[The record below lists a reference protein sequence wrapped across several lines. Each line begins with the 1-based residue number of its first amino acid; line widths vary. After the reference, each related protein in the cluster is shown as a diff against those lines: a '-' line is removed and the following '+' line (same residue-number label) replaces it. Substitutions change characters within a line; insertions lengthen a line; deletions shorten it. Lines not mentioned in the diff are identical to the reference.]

1 MPAQRPS
8 ASFEPIPP
16 NLDLDALVESTPN
29 FQYVTRIPC
38 DMIEHQGLEAF
49 EKLVLLHVIIGGKP
63 LVIDGFQ
70 HRLDKWTFTTRW
82 LRDNVGQK
90 CMFLFLYLVETYA
103 DHREVEQAR
112 NLTKKENMPLSINH
126 YLNNLPLLTDQWN
139 PYNYMEPKRQRI
151 YLKDIDCP
159 SVWHDKLKE
168 QIPPGVFY
176 LNDGTGEV
184 GGPGSVNEPNP
195 HGLGLRKSRGA
206 ARAGDLMSC
215 LPPAMRAENM
225 MCYIGHEGTYTPAHR
240 EMCASLGQN
249 IMVETS
255 GTVGEDG
262 KPTKPGSS
270 IWFMTETK
278 DRHLVSEY
286 WLSTLG
292 HDIEVE
298 SHFAQ
303 INAWKAAPFTTYI
316 VEQKVG
322 DFLLIPPLAPHQV
335 WNRGTRT
342 MKAAWN
348 RTTVETLEMA
358 LNEALPR
365 ARLVC
370 RDEQY
375 KNKAIVLF
383 SLQRYSN
390 ILKHVE
396 LQKRTASD
404 EQQLLDLIYSPK
416 IRQLKKDF
424 KRLFILYTQIL
435 LSEMP
440 LPSSPLEKRVQYLP
454 YDSNITC
461 SYCRCNI
468 FNRFLTCPTCIAPL
482 ANGEEDSYDICMECY
497 VMGRSCRCL
506 SKFKWV
512 EQFPWKDLVEKHSLW
527 RTQILSFE
535 DRIVDNM
542 PKSLD
547 NERKR
552 LKYKTLAEICQEQ
565 LKLRP
570 WNDPK
575 KQIQEDVEPE
585 LEEAPEEDEVNN
597 DGTIKKRP
605 KKRRSEKWL
614 QDNVSCHICIQRSAK
629 WKHAICSCGLA
640 FCYGTLWRGFDM
652 MPQTVMEDPNWKC
665 PRCFKICHCSSC
677 RRSPLNKPFEP
688 KGTILGHDTKKF
700 ADPRSVESLVD
711 FSHSNIHFV
720 KKAGDD
726 HPHETRRLRRHQDE
740 AQMEKSRDPAL
751 DEHYVDDQGVQMTYN
766 TEADPENN
774 ADQHDGIPIDPL
786 LNGLEDHLNYQPHQG
801 SGHDQPVASS
811 LVNGDRPRAPVA
823 NMTGHPSDSLPIQR
837 AAQDAL
843 HVMGMGDSNPY
854 YQEFSVPNNGISYEY
869 PDPTAP
875 ALSPQANGY
884 TNPEPSQF
892 SEEQPQSY
900 DEPCSWPSKRK
911 GKDLPM
917 LRSDLPT
924 LPIPTAVAKT
934 KASGK
939 SKIVKLNT
947 SSSRLAEIEAG
958 TYRQRHTTNSGAPAS
973 ADPEE
978 SVLIISS
985 DLPQNTSNDAA
996 TAGKVETKKRKW
1008 TKGVLLDDDFSTRKS
1023 RKTSTGANPKG
1034 RWTSIVNYAER
1045 SESDIEDE
1053 PDIEP
1058 ADSTINR
1065 SKPTRRSLPG
1075 YLARRSPVNTSE
1087 MPKELANEPIPKTS
1101 QKKKVEVVES
1111 VANATSS
1118 AELSATVA
1126 EVVHPARSAGSS
1138 VVQPAPEMDLAHQV
1152 AAFAD
1157 VVDHHVADS
1166 VEANRKAKLKA
1177 MRWSQGN
1184 GDNHGSESDSGES
1197 LTDLIP
1203 PRGSDAANLPK
1214 QKQAS
1219 ATDRPSTAAADTAQ
1233 MGKKSIFSRPGI
1245 GKIRIT
1251 SAKQSTGAETT
1262 KRPVP
1267 SMKLGPKH

>member
-1 MPAQRPS
+1 
-8 ASFEPIPP
+8 
-16 NLDLDALVESTPN
+16 
-29 FQYVTRIPC
+29 
-38 DMIEHQGLEAF
+38 
-49 EKLVLLHVIIGGKP
+49 
-63 LVIDGFQ
+63 
-70 HRLDKWTFTTRW
+70 
-82 LRDNVGQK
+82 
-90 CMFLFLYLVETYA
+90 
-103 DHREVEQAR
+103 
-112 NLTKKENMPLSINH
+112 MPLSINH

-139 PYNYMEPKRQRI
+139 PYNYKEPNRQRI

-176 LNDGTGEV
+176 LNDSTGEV
-184 GGPGSVNEPNP
+184 GGPGSIDEPNP

-358 LNEALPR
+358 LTEALPR

-390 ILKHVE
+390 ILRHVE
-396 LQKRTASD
+396 LQKRTVSD
-404 EQQLLDLIYSPK
+404 EQQLEDLIYSPK

-435 LSEMP
+435 LTEMP
-440 LPSSPLEKRVQYLP
+440 LPSSPLEKRMQYLP

-468 FNRFLTCPTCIAPL
+468 FNRFLTCPTCVAPL
-482 ANGEEDSYDICMECY
+482 ANGEEDSYDICLECY
-497 VMGRSCRCL
+497 IMGRSCHCL

-512 EQFPWKDLVEKHSLW
+512 EQFPWKDLVEKHNLW
-527 RTQILSFE
+527 RSQILSFE
-535 DRIVDNM
+535 DGVVDNV
-542 PKSLD
+542 PESLD
-547 NERKR
+547 AERKR

-570 WNDPK
+570 WHDPK
-575 KQIQEDVEPE
+575 KKTQEDVEPE
-585 LEEAPEEDEVNN
+585 LDEAPEEDEVNN
-597 DGTIKKRP
+597 DGSIKKKP

-614 QDNVSCHICIQRSAK
+614 QDNVSCHICVHRSAR
-629 WKHAICSCGLA
+629 WKHAICSCGVA

-652 MPQTVMEDPNWKC
+652 MPQVVMENPNWKC
-665 PRCFKICHCSSC
+665 PRCLKICHCSSC
-677 RRSPLNKPFEP
+677 RKNPLNKPFEP

-740 AQMEKSRDPAL
+740 AQMAKSRDPAL
-751 DEHYVDDQGVQMTYN
+751 DEHYVDDHGVQMTYG
-766 TEADPENN
+766 TEVGAQTNG
-774 ADQHDGIPIDPL
+774 DQHDGMPIDPL
-786 LNGLEDHLNYQPHQG
+786 LNSLEDQLPHQPYRG
-801 SGHDQPVASS
+801 SRHDQPLTSS
-811 LVNGDRPRAPVA
+811 HINGNVVRAPVA
-823 NMTGHPSDSLPIQR
+823 NMTSHPSESLPIQR

-843 HVMGMGDSNPY
+843 NVMGDSNPY
-854 YQEFSVPNNGISYEY
+854 YQEFTVPNNGISYEY
-869 PDPTAP
+869 PDPTVP
-875 ALSPQANGY
+875 ALSPQTKRY
-884 TNPEPSQF
+884 TNPETSQF
-892 SEEQPQSY
+892 FEEPVRSY
-900 DEPCSWPSKRK
+900 GEPSSAASKRK
-911 GKDLPM
+911 GKDRPM
-917 LRSDLPT
+917 VRSDLPT
-924 LPIPTAVAKT
+924 LPTPTAVASLPIEASY
-934 KASGK
+934 KA
-939 SKIVKLNT
+939 KIVKLNI
-947 SSSRLAEIEAG
+947 SSSRLAEIEINKDP
-958 TYRQRHTTNSGAPAS
+958 QRHAINSEAHATAS
-973 ADPEE
+973 PEE

-985 DLPQNTSNDAA
+985 DLPQTNSNNVVIS
-996 TAGKVETKKRKW
+996 GKVEPKKRKW
-1008 TKGVLLDDDFSTRKS
+1008 TKGVPLDDDFSTRKS
-1023 RKTSTGANPKG
+1023 RKISTAANTKAQ
-1034 RWTSIVNYAER
+1034 RISKVDYAER

-1053 PDIEP
+1053 PESELVDL
-1058 ADSTINR
+1058 AVNGSR
-1065 SKPTRRSLPG
+1065 STRRSLPG
-1075 YLARRSPVNTSE
+1075 YLARRSPVDTSE
-1087 MPKELANEPIPKTS
+1087 LPKELSYEPTQKS
-1101 QKKKVEVVES
+1101 LRKKKVVLVES
-1111 VANATSS
+1111 AENATTS
-1118 AELSATVA
+1118 AEPSAAVTG
-1126 EVVHPARSAGSS
+1126 VVHPVHSARSP
-1138 VVQPAPEMDLAHQV
+1138 VIPTEPETDLADQV

-1157 VVDHHVADS
+1157 VVNHHVAHPM
-1166 VEANRKAKLKA
+1166 EANRKAKLKA
-1177 MRWSQGN
+1177 IRWSQGN
-1184 GDNHGSESDSGES
+1184 GDDLESESDSGQS
-1197 LTDLIP
+1197 LIDLIP
-1203 PRGSDAANLPK
+1203 PRSSDAKTLPQ
-1214 QKQAS
+1214 QKKAGTTHRQSLS
-1219 ATDRPSTAAADTAQ
+1219 AVDSAQ
-1233 MGKKSIFSRPGI
+1233 IMKGSIYSRPGI

-1251 SAKQSTGAETT
+1251 SAKQSTNAETP
-1262 KRPVP
+1262 KRAVP
-1267 SMKLGPKH
+1267 SRKLGPKH

>member
-8 ASFEPIPP
+8 AAFEPIPP

-29 FQYVTRIPC
+29 FEYVTRIPC

-70 HRLDKWTFTTRW
+70 HKLDKWTFTTRW
-82 LRDNVGQK
+82 LRDNVGQT
-90 CMFLFLYLVETYA
+90 F
-103 DHREVEQAR
+103 EQAR

-126 YLNNLPLLTDQWN
+126 YLNNLPLLTNQWN
-139 PYNYMEPKRQRI
+139 PYNYKEPNRQRI

-159 SVWHDKLKE
+159 PLWHDKLKE
-168 QIPPGVFY
+168 QIPAGVFY
-176 LNDGTGEV
+176 LNDSTGEV
-184 GGPGSVNEPNP
+184 GGPGSADEQNP
-195 HGLGLRKSRGA
+195 HGIGLRKSRGA

-255 GTVGEDG
+255 GLVGEDG

-390 ILKHVE
+390 ILRYVE
-396 LQKRTASD
+396 LQKRAVSD
-404 EQQLLDLIYSPK
+404 EQQLLDLTYSSK

-440 LPSSPLEKRVQYLP
+440 LPGVPLDKRVQYLP
-454 YDSNITC
+454 YESNITC

-468 FNRFLTCPTCIAPL
+468 FNRFLTCPTCVEPL

-512 EQFPWKDLVEKHSLW
+512 EQFPWKDLVEKHDLW
-527 RTQILSFE
+527 RTQILNFE
-535 DRIVDNM
+535 EGIVGSL
-542 PKSLD
+542 PKTLEF
-547 NERKR
+547 ERKR
-552 LKYKTLAEICQEQ
+552 LKHKTLAEICQEQ

-570 WNDPK
+570 WHDPK
-575 KQIQEDVEPE
+575 KQIQDDVEPE
-585 LEEAPEEDEVNN
+585 VDEAPEEDEINN
-597 DGTIKKRP
+597 DGSVKKKP

-614 QDNVSCHICIQRSAK
+614 QDNVSCHICVHRGPK
-629 WKHAICSCGLA
+629 WKHAICSCGTA

-652 MPQTVMEDPNWKC
+652 MPQTVMQDPDWKC
-665 PRCFKICHCSSC
+665 PRCLKICHCSSC
-677 RRSPLNKPFEP
+677 RKNPLTKPFEP

-740 AQMEKSRDPAL
+740 AQMAKSRDPTL
-751 DEHYVDDQGVQMTYN
+751 DEHYVDDQGVQMTHS
-766 TEADPENN
+766 TEARPHTNG
-774 ADQHDGIPIDPL
+774 DQHDDIPIDPL
-786 LNGLEDHLNYQPHQG
+786 LNSLGY
-801 SGHDQPVASS
+801 DQPPLSS
-811 LVNGDRPRAPVA
+811 RVNGKEARAPIA
-823 NMTGHPSDSLPIQR
+823 NMTDHPSESLPFQK

-843 HVMGMGDSNPY
+843 YAMGDSNPES
-854 YQEFSVPNNGISYEY
+854 QEFTIPDNGISYEY
-869 PDPTAP
+869 PDPTGP
-875 ALSPQANGY
+875 ALSPQPSHY
-884 TNPEPSQF
+884 TQPEPFHVLEEPQQAN
-892 SEEQPQSY
+892 SEPSTA
-900 DEPCSWPSKRK
+900 SKRK
-911 GKDLPM
+911 GKDRTM
-917 LRSDLPT
+917 VRSDLPG
-924 LPIPTAVAKT
+924 LPTPTAVAT
-934 KASGK
+934 YPIKAGDK
-939 SKIVKLNT
+939 RKIIKLNI
-947 SSSRLAEIEAG
+947 SSARLAEIELN
-958 TYRQRHTTNSGAPAS
+958 TDQQRRAINSEALAS
-973 ADPEE
+973 AFREE

-985 DLPQNTSNDAA
+985 DLPQTSSNHAVL
-996 TAGKVETKKRKW
+996 AGKAETKKRKL
-1008 TKGVLLDDDFSTRKS
+1008 TKAVPPDDDDEFSTRKS
-1023 RKTSTGANPKG
+1023 RRISTATNTKG
-1034 RWTSIVNYAER
+1034 RRTLTVDYDEQ
-1045 SESDIEDE
+1045 SESNAEDE
-1053 PDIEP
+1053 PEIELVDP
-1058 ADSTINR
+1058 AINESR
-1065 SKPTRRSLPG
+1065 SKRRSLPG
-1075 YLARRSPVNTSE
+1075 YLARRSPVDTSE
-1087 MPKELANEPIPKTS
+1087 LPKELSDEPNRNS
-1101 QKKKVEVVES
+1101 LRKKHVEVVK
-1111 VANATSS
+1111 S
-1118 AELSATVA
+1118 AETAITSAKPSAIVN
-1126 EVVHPARSAGSS
+1126 EVIHPVQSAGSA
-1138 VVQPAPEMDLAHQV
+1138 VTQPGPDTDIAGEV
-1152 AAFAD
+1152 AASTD
-1157 VVDHHVADS
+1157 DVDHHVADQM
-1166 VEANRKAKLKA
+1166 EANRKAKLKA
-1177 MRWSQGN
+1177 TRWSQEN
-1184 GDNHGSESDSGES
+1184 GDVFESETDSDES
-1197 LTDLIP
+1197 TIELIP
-1203 PRGSDAANLPK
+1203 PRNSEPTIPPPPK
-1214 QKQAS
+1214 KAG
-1219 ATDRPSTAAADTAQ
+1219 AADRHSMSAVDKSQ
-1233 MGKKSIFSRPGI
+1233 VAKKSIFSRPGI

-1251 SAKQSTGAETT
+1251 SAKQSGNIETA

-1267 SMKLGPKH
+1267 SRKLEPKS

>member
-8 ASFEPIPP
+8 ASFEPIAP

-29 FQYVTRIPC
+29 FEYVTRIPC
-38 DMIEHQGLEAF
+38 HMIEYQGLEAF

-70 HRLDKWTFTTRW
+70 HRLDKWTFSTRW
-82 LRDNVGQK
+82 LRDNTGQK
-90 CMFLFLYLVETYA
+90 F
-103 DHREVEQAR
+103 EQAR
-112 NLTKKENMPLSINH
+112 NLTKRENMPLSINH

-139 PYNYMEPKRQRI
+139 PYNYKEANRQRI

-184 GGPGSVNEPNP
+184 GGPGSVDEPNP

-215 LPPAMRAENM
+215 LPPVMRAENM

-255 GTVGEDG
+255 GAVGEDG

-303 INAWKAAPFTTYI
+303 INAWKAAPFTTYV
-316 VEQKVG
+316 VEQKAG

-342 MKAAWN
+342 IKAAWN

-365 ARLVC
+365 ARMVC

-390 ILKHVE
+390 ILRQVE
-396 LQKRTASD
+396 MQKRTVSD
-404 EQQLLDLIYSPK
+404 EEQLMDLAYSPK

-424 KRLFILYTQIL
+424 KRLFTLYTQIL

-440 LPSSPLEKRVQYLP
+440 SPSSPLEKRLQYLP

-468 FNRFLTCPTCIAPL
+468 FNRFLTCPTCVSPL
-482 ANGEEDSYDICMECY
+482 ANGEEDSYDICLECY

-512 EQFPWKDLVEKHSLW
+512 EQFPWKDLVEKHNLW
-527 RTQILSFE
+527 RSQIISFE
-535 DRIVDNM
+535 DGVDDNL

-547 NERKR
+547 AERKR
-552 LKYKTLAEICQEQ
+552 LKRKTLAEICQEQ

-570 WNDPK
+570 WHDPK
-575 KQIQEDVEPE
+575 KQMQEDVEPE
-585 LEEAPEEDEVNN
+585 AEEAVEEDEVNN
-597 DGTIKKRP
+597 DGSIKKKP

-614 QDNVSCHICIQRSAK
+614 QDNVSCHLCVHRSAK

-665 PRCFKICHCSSC
+665 PRCLKICHCSSC
-677 RRSPLNKPFEP
+677 RKNPLNKPFEP

-711 FSHSNIHFV
+711 FSYSNIHYV

-740 AQMEKSRDPAL
+740 AQMAKSRDPTL
-751 DEHYVDDQGVQMTYN
+751 DEHYVDDQGVQITYS
-766 TEADPENN
+766 TEPGPQTNGDL
-774 ADQHDGIPIDPL
+774 HHGIPIDPL
-786 LNGLEDHLNYQPHQG
+786 LNSLENQSIHQPYRG
-801 SGHDQPVASS
+801 PRHDQPPTSS
-811 LVNGDRPRAPVA
+811 HINGNEARAPVA
-823 NMTGHPSDSLPIQR
+823 NMLGNPLGSLPIQR
-837 AAQDAL
+837 AALDAL
-843 HVMGMGDSNPY
+843 HIMEDSNPY
-854 YQEFSVPNNGISYEY
+854 YQEFIAPDNGISYEY
-869 PDPTAP
+869 PDPTVP
-875 ALSPQANGY
+875 ALSPQTSRY
-884 TNPEPSQF
+884 TNLESSQF
-892 SEEQPQSY
+892 LEEPLQPH
-900 DEPCSWPSKRK
+900 DEPCTVGSKRR
-911 GKDLPM
+911 GKDRPM
-917 LRSDLPT
+917 VRSDLPT
-924 LPIPTAVAKT
+924 VPSPTTIAILPTVASK
-934 KASGK
+934 KE
-939 SKIVKLNT
+939 KIVKLNI
-947 SSSRLAEIEAG
+947 SRSRLAEIKVNTNPHRDAL
-958 TYRQRHTTNSGAPAS
+958 NSGGLS
-973 ADPEE
+973 AVYPEE

-985 DLPQNTSNDAA
+985 DLPQKAGNHAEVT
-996 TAGKVETKKRKW
+996 GKVEPKKRKW
-1008 TKGVLLDDDFSTRKS
+1008 TKGVLDDDFSTRKS
-1023 RKTSTGANPKG
+1023 RKTATAANTKG
-1034 RWTSIVNYAER
+1034 RRTSTVDYAER
-1045 SESDIEDE
+1045 SESDVGDE
-1053 PDIEP
+1053 PEIALVDP
-1058 ADSTINR
+1058 TISESR
-1065 SKPTRRSLPG
+1065 PIRRSLPG
-1075 YLARRSPVNTSE
+1075 YLARRSPVDTSE
-1087 MPKELANEPIPKTS
+1087 LPKELSSERS
-1101 QKKKVEVVES
+1101 QKSLRKKKLEVVES
-1111 VANATSS
+1111 AENATTPVDPPTTVTEVANP
-1118 AELSATVA
+1118 
-1126 EVVHPARSAGSS
+1126 VHSARSTARR
-1138 VVQPAPEMDLAHQV
+1138 AEPEISLAEQV
-1152 AAFAD
+1152 SAFAD
-1157 VVDHHVADS
+1157 VVDHHPL
-1166 VEANRKAKLKA
+1166 EANRKAKLKA

-1184 GDNHGSESDSGES
+1184 GDDVESASDSGQS
-1197 LTDLIP
+1197 LIDLTR
-1203 PRGSDAANLPK
+1203 PRSSDAKGLRPPK
-1214 QKQAS
+1214 KVDHVDRLSKS
-1219 ATDRPSTAAADTAQ
+1219 ATDKAQ
-1233 MGKKSIFSRPGI
+1233 IVKKSIFSRPGI

-1251 SAKQSTGAETT
+1251 SAKQSTNGETA
-1262 KRPVP
+1262 KRSMP
-1267 SMKLGPKH
+1267 SRKLGPRH

>member
-8 ASFEPIPP
+8 ASFEPIAP
-16 NLDLDALVESTPN
+16 NLDLDELVESTPN
-29 FQYVTRIPC
+29 FEYVTRIPC

-70 HRLDKWTFTTRW
+70 RRLDKWTFTSRW

-90 CMFLFLYLVETYA
+90 F
-103 DHREVEQAR
+103 EQAR

-139 PYNYMEPKRQRI
+139 PYNYKEPNRQRI

-176 LNDGTGEV
+176 LNDSTGEV
-184 GGPGSVNEPNP
+184 GGPGSVDEPNP

-255 GTVGEDG
+255 GYVGDDG

-358 LNEALPR
+358 LTEALPR

-390 ILKHVE
+390 ILRHVE
-396 LQKRTASD
+396 LQKQTGSD
-404 EQQLLDLIYSPK
+404 EQQLLDLTYSPK

-424 KRLFILYTQIL
+424 KRLFNLYTQIL

-440 LPSSPLEKRVQYLP
+440 SPSSPLEKRMQYLP

-468 FNRFLTCPTCIAPL
+468 FNRFLTCPTCVAPL
-482 ANGEEDSYDICMECY
+482 ANGEEDSYDICLECY

-512 EQFPWKDLVEKHSLW
+512 EQFPWKDLVEKHNLW
-527 RTQILSFE
+527 RNQILSFG
-535 DRIVDNM
+535 DGIVDNL

-547 NERKR
+547 VERKR
-552 LKYKTLAEICQEQ
+552 LKMKTLAEICQEQ

-570 WNDPK
+570 WHDPK
-575 KQIQEDVEPE
+575 KQIQEDIEPE
-585 LEEAPEEDEVNN
+585 AEEPPEEDEVNN
-597 DGTIKKRP
+597 DGSIKKKA

-614 QDNVSCHICIQRSAK
+614 QDNVSCHICVQRSAK
-629 WKHAICSCGLA
+629 WKHVICSCGLA

-652 MPQTVMEDPNWKC
+652 MPQTIMEDPNWKC
-665 PRCFKICHCSSC
+665 PRCLKICHCSSC
-677 RRSPLNKPFEP
+677 RKNPLNKPFEP

-711 FSHSNIHFV
+711 FSHSNIHYV

-740 AQMEKSRDPAL
+740 AQMAKSRDPTL
-751 DEHYVDDQGVQMTYN
+751 DEHYVDDQGVQMTYS
-766 TEADPENN
+766 N
-774 ADQHDGIPIDPL
+774 AARPQTNGDQHDGIPIDPL
-786 LNGLEDHLNYQPHQG
+786 LNSLEDHLTHQPHRD
-801 SGHDQPVASS
+801 SRHDQPLTSPHINS
-811 LVNGDRPRAPVA
+811 NGARAPVA
-823 NMTGHPSDSLPIQR
+823 NMTSQPSGSLPIQK

-843 HVMGMGDSNPY
+843 HFMGDSNPY
-854 YQEFSVPNNGISYEY
+854 YQEFTIPDNGISYEY
-869 PDPTAP
+869 PDPTVP
-875 ALSPQANGY
+875 ALSPQTSRY
-884 TNPEPSQF
+884 TNPEPSH
-892 SEEQPQSY
+892 SLEEPQQSQN
-900 DEPCSWPSKRK
+900 EPCSAASKRK
-911 GKDLPM
+911 GKDRPM
-917 LRSDLPT
+917 VRSDLPT
-924 LPIPTAVAKT
+924 LPTPTAVANHPT
-934 KASGK
+934 KVSDT
-939 SKIVKLNT
+939 SKIVKLNI
-947 SSSRLAEIEAG
+947 SSSRLAEVEVN
-958 TYRQRHTTNSGAPAS
+958 TDPQRHAGNSEERAS
-973 ADPEE
+973 AYPEK

-985 DLPQNTSNDAA
+985 DLPQTTSNHAA
-996 TAGKVETKKRKW
+996 IAGKVEPKKRKW
-1008 TKGVLLDDDFSTRKS
+1008 TKGAPLDDDFSTRKS
-1023 RKTSTGANPKG
+1023 RKISTAANSRG
-1034 RWTSIVNYAER
+1034 QRTFEIDYAER
-1045 SESDIEDE
+1045 SESDVEDE
-1053 PDIEP
+1053 PEWVSVDP
-1058 ADSTINR
+1058 TTNPLR
-1065 SKPTRRSLPG
+1065 STRRSLPG
-1075 YLARRSPVNTSE
+1075 YLARRSPVDTSE
-1087 MPKELANEPIPKTS
+1087 LPKELLSEPYQRSS
-1101 QKKKVEVVES
+1101 QKKRIEVVER
-1111 VANATSS
+1111 AENTTTSAKPS
-1118 AELSATVA
+1118 AAVT
-1126 EVVHPARSAGSS
+1126 EVVHPVRSARSP
-1138 VVQPAPEMDLAHQV
+1138 VIEPELEIDLADQV
-1152 AAFAD
+1152 SAFAG
-1157 VVDHHVADS
+1157 VVDQHVANPM
-1166 VEANRKAKLKA
+1166 EANRKAKLKA

-1184 GDNHGSESDSGES
+1184 GDDLESESDSDES
-1197 LTDLIP
+1197 LIDIIP
-1203 PRGSDAANLPK
+1203 PRNSDTKILPP
-1214 QKQAS
+1214 QKKAS
-1219 ATDRPSTAAADTAQ
+1219 AASPHSKSTLDKAAIV
-1233 MGKKSIFSRPGI
+1233 KKSIFSRPGI
-1245 GKIRIT
+1245 GKIKIT
-1251 SAKQSTGAETT
+1251 SAKQADSAGTT

-1267 SMKLGPKH
+1267 SRKLGPRR

>member
-8 ASFEPIPP
+8 ASFEPIAP
-16 NLDLDALVESTPN
+16 NFDLDALVESTPN
-29 FQYVTRIPC
+29 FEYVTRIPC

-70 HRLDKWTFTTRW
+70 NKLDKWTFTTRW
-82 LRDNVGQK
+82 LRDNAGQK
-90 CMFLFLYLVETYA
+90 F
-103 DHREVEQAR
+103 EQAR

-126 YLNNLPLLTDQWN
+126 YLNNLPLLTDQWS
-139 PYNYMEPKRQRI
+139 PYNYKEPNRQRI

-184 GGPGSVNEPNP
+184 GGPGSVDEPNP

-215 LPPAMRAENM
+215 LPQAMRAENM

-255 GTVGEDG
+255 GAVGEDG

-303 INAWKAAPFTTYI
+303 INAWKAAPFTTYV

-358 LNEALPR
+358 LSEALPR
-365 ARLVC
+365 ARMVC

-390 ILKHVE
+390 ILRHVE
-396 LQKRTASD
+396 SQKRAVAD
-404 EQQLLDLIYSPK
+404 EQQLVDLTYSPK

-440 LPSSPLEKRVQYLP
+440 LPSSPLEKRMQYLP

-468 FNRFLTCPTCIAPL
+468 FNRFLTCPTCVAPL
-482 ANGEEDSYDICMECY
+482 ANGEEDSYDVCLECY

-535 DRIVDNM
+535 DGIVDNL

-547 NERKR
+547 AERKR
-552 LKYKTLAEICQEQ
+552 LRYKTLAEICQEQ

-570 WNDPK
+570 WHDPK

-585 LEEAPEEDEVNN
+585 VEETAQEDEVNN
-597 DGTIKKRP
+597 DGSIKKRP

-614 QDNVSCHICIQRSAK
+614 QDNVGCHICVHRSAK

-665 PRCFKICHCSSC
+665 PRCLKICHCSTC
-677 RRSPLNKPFEP
+677 RKNPLNKPFGP

-711 FSHSNIHFV
+711 FSHSNIHYV

-740 AQMEKSRDPAL
+740 AQMAKSRDPAL
-751 DEHYVDDQGVQMTYN
+751 DEHYVDDHRVQMTYS
-766 TEADPENN
+766 TEPGAQTNGN
-774 ADQHDGIPIDPL
+774 QHDGIPIDPL
-786 LNGLEDHLNYQPHQG
+786 LNNLEDHLTHQPYRD
-801 SGHDQPVASS
+801 SRYDQPLTYSHI
-811 LVNGDRPRAPVA
+811 NGNAVRAPVA
-823 NMTGHPSDSLPIQR
+823 NMIGHPPGSLPIQR

-843 HVMGMGDSNPY
+843 HVMGDSNPY
-854 YQEFSVPNNGISYEY
+854 YQEFTVPENGISYEY
-869 PDPTAP
+869 PDPTVP
-875 ALSPQANGY
+875 ALSPQTSRY

-892 SEEQPQSY
+892 LQEPQQSHN
-900 DEPCSWPSKRK
+900 ETCSAASKRR
-911 GKDLPM
+911 GKDRPM
-917 LRSDLPT
+917 VRSDLPN
-924 LPIPTAVAKT
+924 LPTPAAVASYPA
-934 KASGK
+934 KASDK
-939 SKIVKLNT
+939 RKIVTLNI
-947 SSSRLAEIEAG
+947 SSSRLAEIEVS
-958 TYRQRHTTNSGAPAS
+958 TDPQRHAINSGELGS
-973 ADPEE
+973 AYPEE

-985 DLPQNTSNDAA
+985 DLPQTASNHAVIVSKA
-996 TAGKVETKKRKW
+996 EPKKRKW
-1008 TKGVLLDDDFSTRKS
+1008 ARGATLDDDFSTRKS
-1023 RKTSTGANPKG
+1023 RKIPTAANTKERRTSK
-1034 RWTSIVNYAER
+1034 VDYAER
-1045 SESDIEDE
+1045 SESDVEDE
-1053 PDIEP
+1053 PEIELVDP
-1058 ADSTINR
+1058 ITNGSR
-1065 SKPTRRSLPG
+1065 STRRSLPG

-1087 MPKELANEPIPKTS
+1087 LPKELSNERTQTS
-1101 QKKKVEVVES
+1101 WRKKKLKVVES
-1111 VANATSS
+1111 AENAITPP
-1118 AELSATVA
+1118 AAVPA
-1126 EVVHPARSAGSS
+1126 VVNPVDSARSTAI
-1138 VVQPAPEMDLAHQV
+1138 QLEPEIDLADQV
-1152 AAFAD
+1152 SAFAD
-1157 VVDHHVADS
+1157 VVDRHVADPM
-1166 VEANRKAKLKA
+1166 EANRKAKLKA
-1177 MRWSQGN
+1177 MEWSQGN
-1184 GDNHGSESDSGES
+1184 GDDFESDSDSDQS
-1197 LTDLIP
+1197 LIDFIP
-1203 PRGSDAANLPK
+1203 PRSSDAKLLPQ
-1214 QKQAS
+1214 QKKV
-1219 ATDRPSTAAADTAQ
+1219 AAADRNSMSAVDKAQ
-1233 MGKKSIFSRPGI
+1233 IVKKSIFSRPGI

-1251 SAKQSTGAETT
+1251 SAKQSTNAQTT
-1262 KRPVP
+1262 KRTVP
-1267 SMKLGPKH
+1267 

>member
-8 ASFEPIPP
+8 ASFEPIAP
-16 NLDLDALVESTPN
+16 NLDLNALVESTPN
-29 FQYVTRIPC
+29 FVYVTRIPC

-70 HRLDKWTFTTRW
+70 NRLDKWTFTTRW
-82 LRDNVGQK
+82 LKDNVGQK
-90 CMFLFLYLVETYA
+90 F
-103 DHREVEQAR
+103 EQAR

-139 PYNYMEPKRQRI
+139 PYNYMEPNRQRI

-168 QIPPGVFY
+168 QMPPGVFY
-176 LNDGTGEV
+176 LNDCTGEV
-184 GGPGSVNEPNP
+184 GGPGSMDEPNP

-365 ARLVC
+365 ARMVC

-390 ILKHVE
+390 ILRQVE
-396 LQKRTASD
+396 VQKQMVSD
-404 EQQLLDLIYSPK
+404 QQQLSDLTYSTK

-424 KRLFILYTQIL
+424 KRLFTLYTQIL

-440 LPSSPLEKRVQYLP
+440 LPSSPLEKRMQYLP
-454 YDSNITC
+454 YDT
-461 SYCRCNI
+461 
-468 FNRFLTCPTCIAPL
+468 
-482 ANGEEDSYDICMECY
+482 NGEEDSYDICLECY
-497 VMGRSCRCL
+497 VMGRSCQCL

-512 EQFPWKDLVEKHSLW
+512 EQFPWKDLVEKHNLW
-527 RTQILSFE
+527 RSQILSFE
-535 DRIVDNM
+535 DGDVDKA

-547 NERKR
+547 TERKR
-552 LKYKTLAEICQEQ
+552 LKQKTLAEICQEQ

-570 WNDPK
+570 WHDPA
-575 KQIQEDVEPE
+575 KQVQEDVEVE
-585 LEEAPEEDEVNN
+585 VADAPEEDEVNN
-597 DGTIKKRP
+597 DGSIKKKP

-614 QDNVSCHICIQRSAK
+614 QDNVSCHICVHRGAK
-629 WKHAICSCGLA
+629 WKHALCSCGLA

-665 PRCFKICHCSSC
+665 PRCLKICHCSSC
-677 RRSPLNKPFEP
+677 RKNPLNKPFEP

-740 AQMEKSRDPAL
+740 ARMAKSTDPAL
-751 DEHYVDDQGVQMTYN
+751 DEHYVDDQGVQMTYSN
-766 TEADPENN
+766 DPESQTNG
-774 ADQHDGIPIDPL
+774 DEHDGIPIDPL
-786 LNGLEDHLNYQPHQG
+786 LNSLESSSTHQPYQG
-801 SGHDQPVASS
+801 ARHDPPPTFPQT
-811 LVNGDRPRAPVA
+811 NGNGARAPIA
-823 NMTGHPSDSLPIQR
+823 NMIGTPLSNLPIQR
-837 AAQDAL
+837 AALDAL
-843 HVMGMGDSNPY
+843 HAMEDSNPY
-854 YQEFSVPNNGISYEY
+854 YQGFIAPDNGISYEY
-869 PDPTAP
+869 PDPTVP
-875 ALSPQANGY
+875 AMSPQTSRY
-884 TNPEPSQF
+884 TNPEPSHLL
-892 SEEQPQSY
+892 EEPQQRS
-900 DEPCSWPSKRK
+900 DEPCSSGPKRR
-911 GKDLPM
+911 GKDRPM
-917 LRSDLPT
+917 VRSDFPSLPT
-924 LPIPTAVAKT
+924 PTTVANIPTT
-934 KASGK
+934 ASNIK
-939 SKIVKLNT
+939 KIVKLNI
-947 SSSRLAEIEAG
+947 SSSKLAAIGLNTDPQRDASNAG
-958 TYRQRHTTNSGAPAS
+958 ELVSTHPA
-973 ADPEE
+973 E

-985 DLPQNTSNDAA
+985 DFPQTASNQGMATS
-996 TAGKVETKKRKW
+996 KVEPKKRKW
-1008 TKGVLLDDDFSTRKS
+1008 IKGALDDDFSTRKS
-1023 RKTSTGANPKG
+1023 RKISTAANTKQRRTSK
-1034 RWTSIVNYAER
+1034 VDYVER
-1045 SESDIEDE
+1045 SESDAEDE
-1053 PDIEP
+1053 PETEL
-1058 ADSTINR
+1058 ADPTISGSR
-1065 SKPTRRSLPG
+1065 STRRSLPG
-1075 YLARRSPVNTSE
+1075 YLARRSPVDTSE
-1087 MPKELANEPIPKTS
+1087 LPKELLDEPS
-1101 QKKKVEVVES
+1101 QKALRKKKLGVVES
-1111 VANATSS
+1111 AEHVANTADHSIVVT
-1118 AELSATVA
+1118 
-1126 EVVHPARSAGSS
+1126 EVVDPVHSARRTAIE
-1138 VVQPAPEMDLAHQV
+1138 PEPEPNISLV
-1152 AAFAD
+1152 EKVPAFAD
-1157 VVDHHVADS
+1157 VVDHHLADPM
-1166 VEANRKAKLKA
+1166 EANRKAKLKA

-1184 GDNHGSESDSGES
+1184 GDDIESESDSGQS
-1197 LTDLIP
+1197 LIGLIP
-1203 PRGSDAANLPK
+1203 PRSKDAEVIRPPKNVDAADRLPL
-1214 QKQAS
+1214 S
-1219 ATDRPSTAAADTAQ
+1219 AA
-1233 MGKKSIFSRPGI
+1233 GKTQIVRKSIFSRPGI

-1251 SAKQSTGAETT
+1251 SAKQATNGETT
-1262 KRPVP
+1262 GRSAP
-1267 SMKLGPKH
+1267 SRKLGLKH